1 MRVGRLRNL
10 VDSQNHKLDIPYE
23 EEEAFKDVI
32 DALVNGQPTLYIA
45 M

>member
-23 EEEAFKDVI
+23 EEAFKDVI
-32 DALVNGQPTLYIA
+32 DALVNGQPTMYIA
-45 M
+45 A